1 MAVTASVGSRTKTEG
16 WSWMKRMSYMS
27 NFSRPLTKHEIAE
40 IGEHSV
46 RRNADDG
53 ITGVLLTLGSVFFQ
67 IIEGEDDAIDDL
79 YGRVLRDDRHTD
91 VICLG
96 TESTASTRLFP
107 DWSMNVVDLDHLGG
121 DAVRPLKLLLGRMGE
136 AQHIIDRYTQ
146 PAVSKMMTRGLN
158 PLDEPLRTVTRVV
171 LFTDMVSFSAISD
184 RLRIEDVAELVETY
198 LETCSVCIA
207 RHGGEVTK
215 FLGDGVM
222 AYFDSDETDE
232 ALQSC
237 ADIQHE
243 LQRIRDAVPIESGLR
258 LLYSGCGL
266 ALGPVME
273 GSMGSSV
280 KMEYTIIGEPVN
292 TASKVEE
299 LTRTLG
305 ASVLMTGDV
314 VDATRQP
321 WDVASV
327 GEFDVGRGDPTQLF
341 ALRGATRDDVDMRS
355 AVAERLDAMNP
366 ADRR

>member
-1 MAVTASVGSRTKTEG
+1 
-16 WSWMKRMSYMS
+16 MKRMTYMS
-27 NFSRPLTKHEIAE
+27 NFSRPLSHTEIGA

-46 RRNADDG
+46 RRNAEDD
-53 ITGVLLTLGSVFFQ
+53 ITGVLLTLGTVFFQ
-67 IIEGEDDAIDDL
+67 IIEGGEEAIDDL
-79 YGRVLRDDRHTD
+79 YSRVLGDERHTD
-91 VICLG
+91 VICLS
-96 TESTASTRLFP
+96 TEANVGDRLFP

-121 DAVRPLKLLLGRMGE
+121 EAVRPLKLLLDRMGE

-146 PAVSKMMTRGLN
+146 PAVSKMMTRGMN

-171 LFTDMVSFSAISD
+171 LFTDMVAFSAISD
-184 RLRIEDVAELVETY
+184 RLPIEQVAELVETY

-222 AYFDSDETDE
+222 AYFDADETDD

-243 LQRIRDAVPIESGLR
+243 LRTIRDTAPATSGLR

-299 LTRTLG
+299 LTRTLE
-305 ASVLMTGDV
+305 APVLMTNDV
-314 VDATRQP
+314 IEAAKRS
-321 WDVASV
+321 WDTTSV
-327 GEFDVGRGDPTQLF
+327 GEFDVGRGDPTPLF
-341 ALRGATRDDVDMRS
+341 SLQTSAGDDVDMRS
-355 AVAERLDAMNP
+355 AVARRLDAMESTNG
-366 ADRR
+366 R